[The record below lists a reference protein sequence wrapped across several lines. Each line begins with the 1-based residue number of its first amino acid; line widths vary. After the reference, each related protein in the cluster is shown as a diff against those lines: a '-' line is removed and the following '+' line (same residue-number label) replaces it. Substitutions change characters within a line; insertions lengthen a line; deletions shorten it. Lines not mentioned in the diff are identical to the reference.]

1 MKLFSISK
9 AIKPMQSSQ
18 TLKNL
23 SYLLTAEG
31 ISRVARIALT
41 VVMARLLGV
50 SDFGTLA
57 IALTVH
63 ELVAVLAHNG
73 FGLKLLNVAEEDA
86 DAGAN
91 SAYVLSFFWCS
102 GMFLLQMLLALEMPN
117 WGYEQ
122 PGYLLQALAPLHLL
136 LPFALTHV
144 HMIHR
149 RGELGSF
156 AAVGTLQN
164 VLECLLSLVLLLFGF
179 DLWSIV
185 IARFVSTL
193 FWVVGFRRAGVWSF
207 DKTLGFLPVRAMFE
221 FTGAVLISEYAKS
234 VRFWGDN
241 LLVGALLGAEAL
253 GLYYFAKN
261 SGLGISLS
269 LSQISVTTVTP
280 RLAQLARDNQSDS
293 HAIRKRL
300 IGRFSAFLV
309 VCIGAQA
316 LLAPYYVPILFGS
329 DWTPAV
335 LLLSLLCASAI
346 PRAIADLHAALARVS
361 GLASYEMGWNAVYT
375 VVFLLLVLVT
385 APLGLELM
393 AVTII
398 GLNLIMALAISLS
411 VWRKLAPGLLTDSQD
426 EIPLTNP
433 RSMQY

>member
-1 MKLFSISK
+1 MR
-9 AIKPMQSSQ
+9 SSQ
-18 TLKNL
+18 ILKNF

-31 ISRVARIALT
+31 ISRVARITLT

-73 FGLKLLNVAEEDA
+73 FGLKLLNVSGKDA
-86 DAGAN
+86 DSGAN
-91 SAYVLSFFWCS
+91 SAYVLSFFWCF
-102 GMFLLQMLLALEMPN
+102 GMFTLQMILALEMPN

-144 HMIHR
+144 HMMHR
-149 RGELGSF
+149 RGELGSY
-156 AAVGTLQN
+156 AAIGTLQN
-164 VLECLLSLVLLLFGF
+164 VLECLLSLILLLLGF

-185 IARFVSTL
+185 IARFVSTS
-193 FWVVGFRRAGVWSF
+193 FWVIGFRRAGDWSF
-207 DKTLGFLPVRAMFE
+207 DKNSSFLPTRAMFE
-221 FTGAVLISEYAKS
+221 FTGAVLVSEYAKS

-241 LLVGALLGAEAL
+241 LIVGALLGAEAL

-269 LSQISVTTVTP
+269 LSQISVTAITP
-280 RLAQLARDNQSDS
+280 KLAQLTRDEESDS
-293 HAIRKRL
+293 YAMRKRL
-300 IGRFSAFLV
+300 INQFSLFLL

-316 LLAPYYVPILFGS
+316 LLASYYVPILFGS
-329 DWTPAV
+329 DWSGAV
-335 LLLSLLCASAI
+335 LLLSLLCVSAI
-346 PRAIADLHAALARVS
+346 PRAIAELHAALARVS
-361 GLASYEMGWNAVYT
+361 GLANIEMRWNAVYT
-375 VVFLLLVLVT
+375 IVFLLIVLIT

-393 AVTII
+393 AATII
-398 GLNLIMALAISLS
+398 GLNLLMALIISSS
-411 VWRKLAPGLLTDSQD
+411 VWRRLAPELPADRHND
-426 EIPLTNP
+426 IPLANR